1 MLFRSKLQDYY
12 GRAIRSC
19 VDPNAKTD
27 SQIQN
32 ALDKMSK
39 AIDASLLHCIKLS
52 DPKQRHEFCNKTW
65 CLYKKFPNKDFKNQ
79 EHHLDPVFLEFLRPT
94 YEKMKI
100 PNLLRRCLPGFSQN
114 QNESLNSLVWVRAPK
129 HKFHGK
135 NVIETAAWSATLH
148 FNNGASAREEVMLQ
162 ASIPCGRHTVAGSDR
177 KDKNRII
184 QSIKK
189 ATVKKKQRRLKI
201 QLARS
206 REEER
211 RLDAEGTPSYLSGGF
226 NDLETVV
233 EPQSKRKRKN

>member
-1 MLFRSKLQDYY
+1 MSSGHWLAFCGYVFGCSQTKFRLFFVFFFNDTATTEIYTLSLHD
-12 GRAIRSC
+12 
-19 VDPNAKTD
+19 
-27 SQIQN
+27 
-32 ALDKMSK
+32 ALP
-39 AIDASLLHCIKLS
+39 I
-52 DPKQRHEFCNKTW
+52 
-65 CLYKKFPNKDFKNQ
+65 Y
-79 EHHLDPVFLEFLRPT
+79 LDPVFLEFLRPT